1 MSRTGRIEVYRS
13 KDPKRKQRWHWRA
26 VASNGNILSDSAE
39 GYVTRS
45 KCKRAIYALQK
56 AFANFPIKEV

>member
-1 MSRTGRIEVYRS
+1 MKRQGRLEVYRS
-13 KDPKRKQRWHWRA
+13 KATERKQRWHWRA
-26 VASNGNILSDSAE
+26 VASNGNILADSAE

-56 AFANFPIKEV
+56 AFANFPIKEL